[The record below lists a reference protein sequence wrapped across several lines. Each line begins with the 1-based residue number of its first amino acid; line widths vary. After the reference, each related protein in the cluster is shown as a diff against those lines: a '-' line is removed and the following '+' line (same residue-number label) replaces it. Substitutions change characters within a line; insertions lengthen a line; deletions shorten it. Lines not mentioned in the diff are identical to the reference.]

1 MRRRGR
7 VDDEALDVRDVGQQG
22 EDLQVV
28 DEAVRLG
35 LAARDLKGED
45 GAAAVREVLLIQR
58 VVRVARQRRMVDA
71 RDLRVR
77 RQPRDDLLRVLRVAV
92 EAQRERLDA
101 LQQQEGVERGDG
113 RAGVAQENGADVGHK
128 SGLAR
133 GLHERDAVVAGVRCG
148 ELRIAGAGS
157 PVERTGVDDDAAERR
172 AVAAEEL
179 RGGVDDDVRAE
190 RDPVGRAERV
200 VDDERQAVAVGDGG
214 NGLDV
219 RDVAVRVAQR
229 LKIDGAR
236 VRLDGRLD
244 RCGVVRVHE
253 RCRDAV
259 LRQRVRQQVIGAAVD
274 RLLRD
279 DVVALPR
286 KRLNGIGDGRCAGGR
301 GQSGHAALKGRHALL
316 KHVLRGVRQ
325 AAVDVARV
333 RQAEAGRSLCAVTEY
348 IGRRLVDGHG
358 ARAGGGIGLLLS
370 DVKLQGLKMI
380 AHGDVSFVILSD
392 RMDGIFPSAGIPA
405 TKKPGLKTAPGQRN
419 GHGVRLLTHGMLRA
433 WQHARPVL
441 LPGSPAF
448 VLLQRT
454 LLPPHF
460 V

>member
-1 MRRRGR
+1 M
-7 VDDEALDVRDVGQQG
+7 
-22 EDLQVV
+22 
-28 DEAVRLG
+28 
-35 LAARDLKGED
+35 
-45 GAAAVREVLLIQR
+45 I
-58 VVRVARQRRMVDA
+58 
-71 RDLRVR
+71 
-77 RQPRDDLLRVLRVAV
+77 
-92 EAQRERLDA
+92 
-101 LQQQEGVERGDG
+101 
-113 RAGVAQENGADVGHK
+113 
-128 SGLAR
+128 
-133 GLHERDAVVAGVRCG
+133 AGVRCS
-148 ELRIAGAGS
+148 ELRIAAAGR
-157 PVERTGVDDDAAERR
+157 PVERTGIDDDAAERR

-190 RDPVGRAERV
+190 RDDLDPVGRTERV

-219 RDVAVRVAQR
+219 RNVAVRVAQR
-229 LKIDGAR
+229 LEIDGAR

-253 RCRDAV
+253 RRRDAV
-259 LRQRVRQQVIGAAVD
+259 LRQRVCQQVIGAAVD

-286 KRLNGIGDGRCAGGR
+286 QRLNGIGDGRRAGGR

-316 KHVLRGVRQ
+316 EHVLRGVRQ

-392 RMDGIFPSAGIPA
+392 RMYGIFPSAGIPA

-419 GHGVRLLTHGMLRA
+419 GHGVRLSLTA
-433 WQHARPVL
+433 
-441 LPGSPAF
+441 
-448 VLLQRT
+448 
-454 LLPPHF
+454 
-460 V
+460 